1 MIKFIHITDLHLSH
15 PDLDD
20 PNLHSDTEGAFREII
35 KVILLME
42 EKPKFVVLSGD
53 LTNTGDKKSYQLL
66 KELLKLLSVPVILA
80 IGNHDKRESFYEIF
94 KGKGSTYPYFH
105 DNIYSGLHVVTL
117 DSSIPGRIAG
127 EICDEQFD
135 YLKKTLKKH
144 EATPKLLVL
153 HHPPK
158 LDPDG
163 LPWGSLSMES
173 TLKLENVL
181 RGKNMVGILTGH
193 IHINRVSHWNGVPVC
208 VSNGLHSSVDIL
220 ETNHLRILE
229 GSSFSICVLRDSGL
243 SVSYVSVN
251 PKQKELGIIDQ
262 KRLRKFS

>member
-35 KVILLME
+35 KAILLME

-53 LTNTGDKKSYQLL
+53 LTNTGEKKSYQLL
-66 KELLKLLSVPVILA
+66 KELLKPLLIQVILA
-80 IGNHDKRESFYEIF
+80 LGNHDKRESFHEIF
-94 KGKGSTYPYFH
+94 NGAESSDPYF
-105 DNIYSGLHVVTL
+105 DDDIYSGLHVITL

-127 EICDEQFD
+127 EICDEQFN
-135 YLKKTLKKH
+135 YLKKALKKH
-144 EATPKLLVL
+144 EVTPKLLVI

-158 LDPDG
+158 IDPDG

-173 TLKLENVL
+173 TLRLDNVL
-181 RGKNMVGILTGH
+181 RGQNIVGILTGH
-193 IHINRVSHWNGVPVC
+193 IHINRVSHWNGIPVR

-220 ETNHLRILE
+220 ETKHLRILE
-229 GSSFSICVLRDSGL
+229 GSSFSICVLRESGL
-243 SVSYVSVN
+243 SVSYVTVN

>member
-35 KVILLME
+35 KAILLME

-53 LTNTGDKKSYQLL
+53 LTNTGEKKSYQLL
-66 KELLKLLSVPVILA
+66 KELLKPLLMPVILA
-80 IGNHDKRESFYEIF
+80 IGNHDKRESFHEIF
-94 KGKGSTYPYFH
+94 NGAESSDPYF
-105 DNIYSGLHVVTL
+105 DDDIYSGLHVITL

-127 EICDEQFD
+127 EICDEQFN
-135 YLKKTLKKH
+135 YLNKALKRH
-144 EATPKLLVL
+144 EVTPKLLVI

-158 LDPDG
+158 IDPDG

-173 TLKLENVL
+173 TLKLDNVL
-181 RGKNMVGILTGH
+181 RGQNVVGILTGH
-193 IHINRVSHWNGVPVC
+193 IHINRVSHWNGIPVC

-220 ETNHLRILE
+220 ETKHLRILE
-229 GSSFSICVLRDSGL
+229 GSSFSICVLRESGL
-243 SVSYVSVN
+243 SVSYVTVN

>member
-80 IGNHDKRESFYEIF
+80 IGNHDKRESFYETF

-105 DNIYSGLHVVTL
+105 DDIYSGLHVVTL

-158 LDPDG
+158 MDPDG

-181 RGKNMVGILTGH
+181 RGKNIVGILTGH

-243 SVSYVSVN
+243 SVSYVPVT

>member
-105 DNIYSGLHVVTL
+105 DDIYSGLHVVTL

-158 LDPDG
+158 MDPDG

-181 RGKNMVGILTGH
+181 RGKNIVGILTGH
-193 IHINRVSHWNGVPVC
+193 IHINNSF
-208 VSNGLHSSVDIL
+208 
-220 ETNHLRILE
+220 LRLLTDW
-229 GSSFSICVLRDSGL
+229 GYPL
-243 SVSYVSVN
+243 
-251 PKQKELGIIDQ
+251 
-262 KRLRKFS
+262 

>member
-35 KVILLME
+35 KAILLME
-42 EKPKFVVLSGD
+42 EKPNFVVLSGD
-53 LTNTGDKKSYQLL
+53 LTNTGEKKSYQLL
-66 KELLKLLSVPVILA
+66 KDLLKPLSTPVILA
-80 IGNHDKRESFYEIF
+80 IGNHDKRESFHEIF
-94 KGKGSTYPYFH
+94 NGAVSSDPYFH
-105 DNIYSGLHVVTL
+105 DNIYSGLHVITL

-127 EICDEQFD
+127 EICNEQFK
-135 YLKKTLKKH
+135 YLKKALKKH
-144 EATPKLLVL
+144 EENPKLLVI

-158 LDPDG
+158 IDPDG

-173 TLKLENVL
+173 TLRLDNVL
-181 RGKNMVGILTGH
+181 RGYNIVGILAGH
-193 IHINRVSHWNGVPVC
+193 IHINRVSHWNSIPVC
-208 VSNGLHSSVDIL
+208 VSNGLHSSIDIL
-220 ETNHLRILE
+220 ETKHLKILE

-243 SVSYVSVN
+243 SVSYVPVN

>member
-35 KVILLME
+35 KAILLME

-53 LTNTGDKKSYQLL
+53 LTNTGEKKSYQLL
-66 KELLKLLSVPVILA
+66 KELLKPLLMPVILA
-80 IGNHDKRESFYEIF
+80 IGNHDKRESFHEIF
-94 KGKGSTYPYFH
+94 NGVESSDPYF
-105 DNIYSGLHVVTL
+105 DDDIYSGLHVITL

-127 EICDEQFD
+127 EICDEQFN
-135 YLKKTLKKH
+135 YLKKALKKH
-144 EATPKLLVL
+144 EVTPKLLVI

-158 LDPDG
+158 IDPDG

-173 TLKLENVL
+173 TLKLDNVL
-181 RGKNMVGILTGH
+181 RGQNVVGILTGH
-193 IHINRVSHWNGVPVC
+193 IHINRVSHWNGIPVC

-220 ETNHLRILE
+220 ETKHLRILE
-229 GSSFSICVLRDSGL
+229 GSSFSICVLRESGL
-243 SVSYVSVN
+243 SVSYVTVN
-251 PKQKELGIIDQ
+251 PEQKELGIIDQ

>member
-1 MIKFIHITDLHLSH
+1 LIKFIHITDLHISH

-66 KELLKLLSVPVILA
+66 KELLKPLSVPVILA
-80 IGNHDKRESFYEIF
+80 IGNHDKRESFYETF

-105 DNIYSGLHVVTL
+105 DDIYSGLHVVTL

-127 EICDEQFD
+127 EICDKQFD
-135 YLKKTLKKH
+135 YLKKTLKKY
-144 EATPKLLVL
+144 EASPKLLVL

-158 LDPDG
+158 MDPDG

-181 RGKNMVGILTGH
+181 RGKNIVGILTGH

-243 SVSYVSVN
+243 SVSYVPVN

>member
-35 KVILLME
+35 KAILLME

-53 LTNTGDKKSYQLL
+53 LTNTGEKKSYQLL
-66 KELLKLLSVPVILA
+66 KELLKPLLMPVILA
-80 IGNHDKRESFYEIF
+80 IGNHDKRESFHEIF
-94 KGKGSTYPYFH
+94 NGAESSDPYF
-105 DNIYSGLHVVTL
+105 DDDIYSGLHVITL

-127 EICDEQFD
+127 EICNEQFK
-135 YLKKTLKKH
+135 YLKKALKKH
-144 EATPKLLVL
+144 EENPKLLVI

-158 LDPDG
+158 IDPDG

-173 TLKLENVL
+173 TLKLDNVL
-181 RGKNMVGILTGH
+181 RGQNVVGILTGH
-193 IHINRVSHWNGVPVC
+193 IHINRVSHWNGIPVC

-220 ETNHLRILE
+220 ETKHLRILE
-229 GSSFSICVLRDSGL
+229 GASFSICVLRESGL
-243 SVSYVSVN
+243 SVSYVTVN

>member
-15 PDLDD
+15 ADLDD

-35 KVILLME
+35 KVISLME

-66 KELLKLLSVPVILA
+66 KELLKPISVPVIFA

-105 DNIYSGLHVVTL
+105 DDIYSGLHVVTL

-144 EATPKLLVL
+144 EAAPKLLVL

-158 LDPDG
+158 MDPDG

-173 TLKLENVL
+173 TLKLDNVL
-181 RGKNMVGILTGH
+181 RGKNIVGILTGH
-193 IHINRVSHWNGVPVC
+193 IHINRVSYWNGVPVC

-220 ETNHLRILE
+220 ETKHLRILE

-243 SVSYVSVN
+243 SVSYVPVN

-262 KRLRKFS
+262 KRLREFS